1 MSFLYDLE
9 LKGSG
14 AIQPSSCLSGPEE
27 KVTNAVKFTASA
39 AQGESDEKSPSPGH
53 SCRGRELRSRAKKQS
68 SNVPFRDV
76 AQRLTSNKTKSKAR
90 QVVGD
95 ETFIIS
101 SNVEVVHTEK
111 PATSPQTDVPR
122 RQESVA
128 MAEGENGDEIHDV
141 LYFSASAAQGES
153 DEKSPSPGQS
163 RRGRKLRSRAKK
175 QSSNVPFRDVAQRLT
190 SNKTKSKARQV
201 VGDETFIISSNVEV
215 VHTEK
220 PATSPQTDVPQLQE
234 SVAMADG
241 ENGDENHGVLYFRCL
256 LEKEVDRLERI
267 CAKWSSVQHSTCL
280 PQEVSSLINA
290 ALGQTGLLINQKLSQ
305 FRKLIDKCE
314 FKRGRLPIFLSDL
327 EGFWDSICLQV
338 KNIDNRFLHLEK
350 LEVNNWQESSPEV
363 KSFIKK
369 KKFPI
374 PIKPEYNAKHNVKHN
389 VKTSVR
395 DFIDA
400 TRRKQQLQSSKEN
413 AGSSTSH
420 YTKLPNHVQDPVR
433 VELGPSTDLSPL
445 HAHNNRLARQGLLAT
460 PPISTHAQSRL
471 LDV

>member
-27 KVTNAVKFTASA
+27 KVTNAVKFTAPA
-39 AQGESDEKSPSPGH
+39 TQGESDEKSTSIQPLSLGQ
-53 SCRGRELRSRAKKQS
+53 SRRGRELRSRPGQSCHGKKLRSRAKKQS

-76 AQRLTSNKTKSKAR
+76 AQRLTSNKTKSKTRQVVGDETFIISSNEDVVHTEKPATSPQTDVPRRQESVAMAEGENGDEIHDVLYFSASASQGKSDEKSPSPGQSCHGKKLRSRAKKQSSNVPFRDVAQKLTSNKTKSKAR

-128 MAEGENGDEIHDV
+128 MA
-141 LYFSASAAQGES
+141 
-153 DEKSPSPGQS
+153 
-163 RRGRKLRSRAKK
+163 
-175 QSSNVPFRDVAQRLT
+175 
-190 SNKTKSKARQV
+190 
-201 VGDETFIISSNVEV
+201 
-215 VHTEK
+215 
-220 PATSPQTDVPQLQE
+220 
-234 SVAMADG
+234 DG
-241 ENGDENHGVLYFRCL
+241 ENGDENHDVLYFRSL

-305 FRKLIDKCE
+305 FRKLIYKCE

-395 DFIDA
+395 DFIDGEGGN
-400 TRRKQQLQSSKEN
+400 TGVNRKQEVACLEFGRRGKGYYTAGGETNSWEPHDSCTFYKN
-413 AGSSTSH
+413 ACNETFREG
-420 YTKLPNHVQDPVR
+420 
-433 VELGPSTDLSPL
+433 
-445 HAHNNRLARQGLLAT
+445 
-460 PPISTHAQSRL
+460 
-471 LDV
+471 